1 MKQYLKLFSLL
12 LLLLLCFSACKDT
25 QKKSEMLSYK
35 SEVSYESGVYH
46 DKDWTET
53 EPGTY
58 KGAAIP
64 DKETA
69 LHIATAIFDGM
80 EKSEEAKAFTAQKV
94 FFDTEDEIWIVSF
107 WEEPALPDDMLRVG
121 NDCSIAL
128 QKSDGK
134 VLRICFGE

>member
-1 MKQYLKLFSLL
+1 MS
-12 LLLLLCFSACKDT
+12 
-25 QKKSEMLSYK
+25 SYK

-58 KGAAIP
+58 QGPAIP

-69 LHIATAIFDGM
+69 LHIATAIFGGM
-80 EKSEEAKAFTAQKV
+80 EKSEEAKVFTAQKV

-107 WEEPALPDDMLRVG
+107 WKEPELPNDMLCVG

-128 QKSDGK
+128 QKSDGE
-134 VLRICFGE
+134 VLKIWFGE